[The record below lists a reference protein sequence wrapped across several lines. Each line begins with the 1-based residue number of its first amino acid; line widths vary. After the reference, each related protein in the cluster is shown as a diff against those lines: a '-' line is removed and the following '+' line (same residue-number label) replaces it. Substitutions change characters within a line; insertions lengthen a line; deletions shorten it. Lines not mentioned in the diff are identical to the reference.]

1 MTTTLALS
9 VTINSYQTVEEVP
22 DLDLEIVRMACWQ
35 FVRPELTNILIRA
48 LIELLLRG
56 FEKRERNGHLPLMII
71 MVVISPASSSETSSM
86 FTATFVF
93 FRRFVVSTREYTYQ
107 PTDGSTSYSDDKS
120 YRE

>member
-35 FVRPELTNILIRA
+35 FVRLELTNILIRA

-56 FEKRERNGHLPLMII
+56 FEKRDAHLPLVII
-71 MVVISPASSSETSSM
+71 VVVISPASSSETSSM

>member
-35 FVRPELTNILIRA
+35 FVRLELTNILIRA

-56 FEKRERNGHLPLMII
+56 FEKRDAHLPLMII
-71 MVVISPASSSETSSM
+71 VVIISPASSSETPSM
-86 FTATFVF
+86 FTFVF
-93 FRRFVVSTREYTYQ
+93 FRRFVVSTREYAYQ

-120 YRE
+120 Y